1 MLDTPLVIEILAT
14 IFGLAYVILAARKNI
29 WCWLMGIIG
38 SALSIYLFWV
48 YSKLYAEAIL
58 AFYYVITGVI
68 GWVQWN
74 NPKEARPIIKVDF
87 KAHLLFVGVGVVL
100 SLAFYQLV
108 TSIFTDAARPML
120 DSFTTV
126 FSFLATWIT
135 IKKWLSSWVYWIV
148 IDAVTA
154 FMYWSRDLQI
164 YSGLMILYTVL
175 ATYGYLEWKKSNPQS
190 FSLTGLTKTNF
201 KK

>member
-1 MLDTPLVIEILAT
+1 MENLPLLTEILAT
-14 IFGLAYVILAARKNI
+14 AFGLAYVILAARKNI

-74 NPKEARPIIKVDF
+74 NPKEDRPIIKVDY
-87 KAHLLFVGVGVVL
+87 KAHLLFIGVGVML

-190 FSLTGLTKTNF
+190 FSLTGLIKTNF